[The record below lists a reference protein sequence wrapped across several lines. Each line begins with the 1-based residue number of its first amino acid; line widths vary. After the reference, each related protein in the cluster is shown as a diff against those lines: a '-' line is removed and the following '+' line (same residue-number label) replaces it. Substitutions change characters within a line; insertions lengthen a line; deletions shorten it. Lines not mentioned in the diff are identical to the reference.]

1 MAIKKEIVGN
11 WLKSKEVEKEL
22 KISSCDLAHL
32 RVAGKLNFMKNGNS
46 FLYSINDV
54 EKLRANVKRG

>member
-1 MAIKKEIVGN
+1 MANKKEIISN

-22 KISSCDLAHL
+22 KISSCDLMHL
-32 RVAGKLNFMKNGNS
+32 RVAGQLNYMKNGNS

-54 EKLRANVKRG
+54 EKLKGNVKRG